1 MWDYFSTGGQF
12 PRDQFAISSSNF
24 RLRFVFPIT
33 YRAWRES
40 QLAPQEGYAIVSALE
55 TVSINQG
62 ARLRSLRKGVD
73 WDDTTSPRLACQTGS
88 ERPREGV
95 SGGGCC
101 AGLILHEPF
110 LRRAESQR
118 RAKRVLLAPA
128 RKHSTTALLG
138 SRTQL
143 SALAHGA

>member
-1 MWDYFSTGGQF
+1 M
-12 PRDQFAISSSNF
+12 
-24 RLRFVFPIT
+24 FPIT

-62 ARLRSLRKGVD
+62 ARLRSWRKGVA
-73 WDDTTSPRLACQTGS
+73 WDDTSPRLACQTGS

-95 SGGGCC
+95 SGGVC
-101 AGLILHEPF
+101 AVLALILHKPSP
-110 LRRAESQR
+110 RRAS
-118 RAKRVLLAPA
+118 AKRVLLAPVA